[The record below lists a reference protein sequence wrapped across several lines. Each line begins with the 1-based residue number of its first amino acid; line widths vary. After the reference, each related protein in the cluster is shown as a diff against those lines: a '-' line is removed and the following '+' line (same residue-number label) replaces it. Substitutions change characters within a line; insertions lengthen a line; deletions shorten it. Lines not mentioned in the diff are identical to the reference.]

1 MKNSLA
7 TPCESICARAAG
19 RRGVLI
25 KIIRVRGEVLLISP
39 DNRRPSSPRSYRY
52 RYLDGWQEKQTKA
65 SLLFGRCFREGL
77 GSLFLPRRQHRN
89 LVQGVG
95 CPARSNTGI
104 FEERLLGPDGPPGSS
119 SARVVRSRQPSAD
132 RGSARNFRSRSSAR
146 YLIAMTS
153 SRTSMHCVNKDLAF
167 DSIDRLTANFANR
180 F

>member
-39 DNRRPSSPRSYRY
+39 DNRRPSLPAQLPLSVS
-52 RYLDGWQEKQTKA
+52 
-65 SLLFGRCFREGL
+65 GRLAGKRNQGFPALWPLFREGL

-95 CPARSNTGI
+95 CLARSNTGI
-104 FEERLLGPDGPPGSS
+104 FEERLLGPDGNASGRQKSGMRKFLHIES
-119 SARVVRSRQPSAD
+119 QSDCIVRSGPFTSNL
-132 RGSARNFRSRSSAR
+132 RNCS
-146 YLIAMTS
+146 L
-153 SRTSMHCVNKDLAF
+153 L
-167 DSIDRLTANFANR
+167 LTF
-180 F
+180 